1 MTEIGLFSTKL
12 SNTAP
17 SIGGLLQDKIEE
29 SPSYTISSHLYTT
42 GTGEFVDRFEPFERF
57 ECHTGFELC
66 TVLFPLCRHRSSPPL
81 PLLLTQHSILITCPV
96 FGVHYSDS
104 AMGRDRLLC
113 LHARWRSPVAWV
125 GGDVAAL
132 AATLRGAV

>member
-1 MTEIGLFSTKL
+1 MFPMGNLRRMHPI
-12 SNTAP
+12 
-17 SIGGLLQDKIEE
+17 
-29 SPSYTISSHLYTT
+29 

-96 FGVHYSDS
+96 FGVHYTPGSVDRNENRFRC
-104 AMGRDRLLC
+104 GRTYDTDRVLVT
-113 LHARWRSPVAWV
+113 AR
-125 GGDVAAL
+125 
-132 AATLRGAV
+132 